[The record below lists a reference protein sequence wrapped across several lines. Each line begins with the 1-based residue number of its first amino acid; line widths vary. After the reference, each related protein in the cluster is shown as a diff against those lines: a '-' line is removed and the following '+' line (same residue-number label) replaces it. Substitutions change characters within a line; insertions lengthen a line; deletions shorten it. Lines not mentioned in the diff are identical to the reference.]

1 MREVRVLRKRA
12 GIGDWG
18 FRTGSAFWRSDL
30 SRLEGGGITEE
41 SGFLV
46 GWSFGGIWGWNSGL
60 S

>member
-1 MREVRVLRKRA
+1 MRGL